1 LIYAGTVLPDGARN
15 AAVVLPIANVAEEDG
30 TFVNRDGR
38 VQRYFQAKP
47 APGMA
52 RPAWW
57 VLSELAAAAGRGER
71 VASAGEAFERLSASV
86 DGLRGLVPV

>member
-1 LIYAGTVLPDGARN
+1 MRRGAKGAGEA
-15 AAVVLPIANVAEEDG
+15 G
-30 TFVNRDGR
+30 TFVTRAAR
-38 VQRYFQAKP
+38 VKRYFQAKP

-57 VLSELAAAAGRGER
+57 VFSGLAMAAGRGER
-71 VASAGEAFERLSASV
+71 VASADEAFDRLSASV

>member
-1 LIYAGTVLPDGARN
+1 VLPA
-15 AAVVLPIANVAEEDG
+15 ANVAEEDG

-38 VQRYFQAKP
+38 VQRYAQAKV

-57 VLSELAAAAGRGER
+57 ALSEVLRELGRGESLF
-71 VASAGEAFERLSASV
+71 SAEEAFARMADAEGAFGGLSYAAM
-86 DGLRGLVPV
+86 GLRGQTLANAGVSA